1 MTNAMLFRVSGFVF
15 GLAIV
20 LAAIALLQP
29 TVGPEYILL
38 NPQ

>member
-1 MTNAMLFRVSGFVF
+1 MTNAMLFRVSGLIF

-20 LAAIALLQP
+20 LVAIAAAQP
-29 TVGPEYILL
+29 PLVQDYVIL